1 MPRRQTINMDFLG
14 ALSSCLEQ
22 YVKGKMRPLEVL
34 KVVEHSLPK
43 EDKANWDPRSEF
55 RGFELIETF
64 LDVKGM
70 TQAELAKDL
79 GLSPA
84 KINDI
89 IKGRRKITPKMARKF
104 AKVFGVG
111 HVVFL

>member
-1 MPRRQTINMDFLG
+1 MARNQINMDFLG

-22 YVKGKMRPLEVL
+22 YVKGKIRPLEVL

-55 RGFELIETF
+55 QGFELIETF

-70 TQAELAKDL
+70 TQAELAKDMD
-79 GLSPA
+79 LSPA

-89 IKGRRKITPKMARKF
+89 IKGRRKITPKTAKQF

-111 HVVFL
+111 HTVFL